1 MNTGRFRIIGI
12 GEVLWDLLPQGR
24 QMGGAPA
31 NFAYHAKALGA
42 DAAVITRVGKDE
54 LGDEIL
60 RRFKATGLPTELVQ
74 IDPDYPTGTVSV
86 KLSPDGVPDFIIHK
100 PVAWDFLE
108 VTDLALAAVRTA
120 DAVCF
125 GTLAQRT
132 ETSATAVQQL
142 VKAASG
148 TAFRI
153 FDINLRQN
161 FYTPQTIE
169 ESLKLANVFKIN
181 DAELRVV
188 AHIFNLS
195 GSVQNQIEMLAE
207 RYRLR
212 IVAVTFGADGSLLYC
227 DGHWSQYKPRPVK
240 VVDTVGAGDAFT
252 AALAIGLF
260 KKLDPD
266 KINYAANE
274 IAAYVCTQPGAT
286 PQLSGEVKGILGD

>member
-1 MNTGRFRIIGI
+1 MNSGNYRIVGV

-42 DAAVITRVGKDE
+42 NACVITRVGKDE

-60 RRFKATGLPTELVQ
+60 RRFKSIGFPLELVQ
-74 IDPDYPTGTVSV
+74 IDNSYPTGTVSV
-86 KLSPDGVPDFIIHK
+86 ELSPDGIPNFIIHK

-108 VTDLALAAVRTA
+108 VTDLALAAVKTA

-132 ETSATAVQQL
+132 EVSGATVRQL
-142 VKAASG
+142 VNSASMAAI
-148 TAFRI
+148 RI
-153 FDINLRQN
+153 FDINLRQS

-169 ESLKLANVFKIN
+169 ESLNLADVFKIN
-181 DAELRVV
+181 DAELRIV
-188 AHIFNLS
+188 AEIFKLGESLEEQIETLAQRFNLKT
-195 GSVQNQIEMLAE
+195 
-207 RYRLR
+207 
-212 IVAVTFGADGSLLYC
+212 VAVTFGAAGSILYTN
-227 DGHWSQYKPRPVK
+227 GRWSRYKPRPVK

-252 AALAIGLF
+252 AALAIGLL
-260 KKLDPD
+260 KKLDLD

-286 PQLSGEVKGILGD
+286 PPLSENMRRLLD

>member
-1 MNTGRFRIIGI
+1 MNTFKIIGV

-42 DAAVITRVGKDE
+42 NSCVITRVGKDE

-60 RRFKATGLPTELVQ
+60 HRFKAIGFPLDLVQ
-74 IDPDYPTGTVSV
+74 IDNSYPTGTVSV
-86 KLSPDGVPDFIIHK
+86 ELSPEGVPNFIIHK

-108 VTDLALAAVRTA
+108 VTDLALAAVKTA
-120 DAVCF
+120 DVICF

-132 ETSATAVQQL
+132 EVSGAAVRQLVRSASTSAI
-142 VKAASG
+142 
-148 TAFRI
+148 RI

-169 ESLKLANVFKIN
+169 ESLELADVFKIN

-188 AHIFNLS
+188 AGIFNLG
-195 GSVQNQIEMLAE
+195 GSLEDQIVALA
-207 RYRLR
+207 RRFKLKT
-212 IVAVTFGADGSLLYC
+212 VAVTFGAEGSLLYS
-227 DGHWSQYKPRPVK
+227 DGQWSRYKPSPVK

-252 AALAIGLF
+252 AALAIGLL
-260 KKLDPD
+260 KKLDLD

-286 PQLSGEVKGILGD
+286 PPLSEDIRGIFD

>member
-1 MNTGRFRIIGI
+1 MNSVNYKIVGV

-42 DAAVITRVGKDE
+42 NACVITRVGRDE

-60 RRFKATGLPTELVQ
+60 RRFKSIGFPLDLVQ
-74 IDPDYPTGTVSV
+74 IENSYPTGTVSV
-86 KLSPDGVPDFIIHK
+86 ELSPEGVPNFIIHK

-108 VTDLALAAVRTA
+108 VTDLALAAVKTA

-132 ETSATAVQQL
+132 EVSGAAVRQL
-142 VKAASG
+142 VSSTSVAAI
-148 TAFRI
+148 RI

-161 FYTPQTIE
+161 FFTPQTIE
-169 ESLKLANVFKIN
+169 ESLNLADVFKIN
-181 DAELRVV
+181 DAELRIV
-188 AHIFNLS
+188 AEIFKLGGGLEEQIETLAQRFNLKT
-195 GSVQNQIEMLAE
+195 
-207 RYRLR
+207 
-212 IVAVTFGADGSLLYC
+212 VAVTFGAEGSILYTNG
-227 DGHWSQYKPRPVK
+227 DWSRYKPRPVK

-252 AALAIGLF
+252 AALAIGIL
-260 KKLDPD
+260 KKLDID

-274 IAAYVCTQPGAT
+274 IAAYVCAQPGAT
-286 PQLSGEVKGILGD
+286 PPLPENMRQLFD